1 MPNSFDR
8 TKHPHRRFNPLLN
21 EWILVSPHRGNRP
34 WQGHLNN
41 HQSIPLSS
49 YDQNCYLCPNNERV
63 NGELNPN
70 YSDTFVFD
78 NDFAALQPDTPKYSD
93 ADPLFGLS
101 SEQGVS
107 RVICFSPDHSAS
119 LATLS
124 EEQILKVVSVWQ
136 EQTLQLG
143 QTYRWVQLFENKGEI
158 MGCSNPHPHGQV
170 WAQNQMPSLVE
181 KKHQA
186 LSNYFKKY
194 GSNLLFDYATAEWDR
209 QSRVVC
215 HNSDWLV
222 VVPHWAAWPFE
233 TLLLPRFHVERM
245 PDLALSQRSNLANI
259 VSQLLIRYDNLF
271 NCSFPYSMGWHG
283 APFDK
288 ADHPEWTL
296 HASFLPPLLRNAQ
309 IRKFMVGYE
318 LMAEPQ
324 RDITPE
330 LAAERL
336 RQCPPIHYLDQ

>member
-1 MPNSFDR
+1 MTFDQ

-21 EWILVSPHRGNRP
+21 EWILVSPQRGNRP
-34 WQGHLNN
+34 WQGHLDS
-41 HQSIPLSS
+41 HQPAPLST
-49 YDQNCYLCPNNERV
+49 YDQNCYLCPTNRRV
-63 NGELNPN
+63 NGELNLN
-70 YSDTFVFD
+70 YSGIFVFD
-78 NDFAALQPDTPKYSD
+78 NDFAALKPDTPEYND
-93 ADPLFGLS
+93 GDPLFGIS
-101 SEQGVS
+101 SERGVS
-107 RVICFSPDHSAS
+107 RVICFSPDHSAT

-124 EEQILKVVSVWQ
+124 EKQINKVVDAWQDQSV
-136 EQTLQLG
+136 QLG
-143 QTYRWVQLFENKGEI
+143 QTYQWVQLFENKGEI

-186 LSNYFKKY
+186 LTNYFKKF
-194 GSNLLFDYATAEWDR
+194 GTNLLGDYATAEWDR
-209 QSRVVC
+209 QTRVVC
-215 HNSDWLV
+215 NNSDWMV

-245 PDLALSQRSNLANI
+245 PDLTQSQKSNLANI
-259 VSQLLIRYDNLF
+259 ISQLLIRYDNLF

>member
-1 MPNSFDR
+1 MTDSFDQ

-21 EWILVSPHRGNRP
+21 EWILVSPQRGNRP
-34 WQGHLNN
+34 WQGHLHS
-41 HQSIPLSS
+41 HQPVPLST
-49 YDQNCYLCPNNERV
+49 YDQNCYLCPNNKRV

-70 YSDTFVFD
+70 YRDTFVFD
-78 NDFAALQPDTPKYSD
+78 NDFAALKSDTPEYSD
-93 ADPLFGLS
+93 GDPLFAIS
-101 SEQGVS
+101 SERGVS
-107 RVICFSPDHSAS
+107 RVICFSPDHSAT

-124 EEQILKVVSVWQ
+124 EEQINKVVDAWQ
-136 EQTLQLG
+136 EQSVQLG
-143 QTYRWVQLFENKGEI
+143 QTYQWVQLFENKGEI

-170 WAQNQMPSLVE
+170 WAQNQIPSLVE

-186 LSNYFKKY
+186 LTNYFKKF
-194 GSNLLFDYATAEWDR
+194 GSNLLDDYATAEWDR
-209 QSRVVC
+209 QIRVVC
-215 HNSDWLV
+215 HNNDWMV

-245 PDLALSQRSNLANI
+245 PDLAQSQKSSLGNI
-259 VSQLLIRYDNLF
+259 ISQLLIRYDNLF

-318 LMAEPQ
+318 LMAETQ

>member
-1 MPNSFDR
+1 MTFDQ

-21 EWILVSPHRGNRP
+21 EWILVSPQRGNRP
-34 WQGHLNN
+34 WQGHLDS
-41 HQSIPLSS
+41 HQPAPLST
-49 YDQNCYLCPNNERV
+49 YDQNCYLCPTNRRV
-63 NGELNPN
+63 NGGLNLN
-70 YSDTFVFD
+70 YSGIFVFD
-78 NDFAALQPDTPKYSD
+78 NDFAALKPDTPEYND
-93 ADPLFGLS
+93 GDPLFGIS
-101 SEQGVS
+101 SERGVS
-107 RVICFSPDHSAS
+107 RVICFSPDHSAT

-124 EEQILKVVSVWQ
+124 EKQINKVVDAWQDQSV
-136 EQTLQLG
+136 QLG
-143 QTYRWVQLFENKGEI
+143 QTYQWVQLFENKGEI

-186 LSNYFKKY
+186 LTNYFKKF
-194 GSNLLFDYATAEWDR
+194 GTNLLGDYATAEWDR
-209 QSRVVC
+209 QTRVVC
-215 HNSDWLV
+215 NNSDWMV

-245 PDLALSQRSNLANI
+245 PDLTQSQKSNLANI
-259 VSQLLIRYDNLF
+259 ISQLLIRYDNLF

-330 LAAERL
+330 AAAERL